1 MKRET
6 MWGVEFMNSGLKKSL
21 YLGLAAVS
29 MVAASS
35 LTSTKASA
43 KTYARITSNK
53 TMTSAPETRNVV
65 TNGSNAL
72 YTKAGTLR
80 GARLVA
86 SKYTLQSY
94 GNSKSSTKYFRAY
107 RVAITNK
114 GSVYYKVVSFNGNYR
129 GWIYGGKSTNA
140 FAGGVQAANTM
151 ANANMPTITTGYT
164 LKDINKNTLWVNPKW
179 SQYKAQQ
186 VDMSGYKAGD
196 TFTVTAAAAKTRE
209 GYLYYQV
216 SDNNN
221 ATINGWVYA
230 DGLNAPT
237 NTNTATSNNSLKI
250 NYLNASGQ
258 SVGSYQWIIQPTD
271 LKSGAKLTNGAKL
284 GDILN
289 TTDSLTAVV
298 SKNVPAGYTISKTQ
312 PNTNL
317 ADLTVGSDS
326 YAVYV
331 DRASAQYTSQLT
343 YYSTNTNAQINAG
356 QLIGNTYPTLSDSER
371 ALFSSNGQG
380 VMATSIF
387 DNALFTNGKLTILNG
402 VDGKTYYF
410 DKNRTLA
417 ANANARYGDTLKLYY
432 IVRN

>member
-1 MKRET
+1 
-6 MWGVEFMNSGLKKSL
+6 MNSGLKKSL

-107 RVAITNK
+107 RVATTNK

-140 FAGGVQAANTM
+140 FAGGVQSANTM

-196 TFTVTAAAAKTRE
+196 TFTVTAAATKTRE

-289 TTDSLTAVV
+289 TTDSLTAAV